1 MSANRKSFALS
12 GASLSVLAS
21 LIMAAPAGA
30 QPVQLGPV
38 TVQDNADKNAL
49 NKAPP
54 VAAMPSSSLQ
64 DTPQAVSVVSGETM
78 RQQATSTLGEA
89 LRNVPGITIAI
100 GEGGQL
106 AGDQF
111 RIRGFDA
118 KDDIYLDGL
127 RDFAAYTRDSFNYE
141 EVQVLKGP
149 SGLMFGRGTTGGAI
163 NIVSKTP
170 FLEDRNIVNLEGGNG
185 SHFRAMADSNYK
197 LSETSAVRLNLMF
210 TDTGVVD
217 RDLVHSQRWGVAA
230 SVALGLG
237 TDTTFTASYIHQGAN
252 GRPDYGI
259 PVAVPPT
266 SVYALPASE
275 NGVPRSNFL
284 SFHTD
289 KDRNDADLVTAKI
302 THRANDWLTLQND
315 LRAAAYSRYFQY
327 TTIDRCDTTAATN
340 NCAGTLFGSNPTS
353 TLAGIGGGGP
363 YNQNSWGVQDVFTA
377 TANFHLGGLRNTLIV
392 GGDASYQNADRTIY
406 AYTLPPTSQ
415 YFYALGSHTRA
426 RTDIGVSLFNPT
438 HLPPPGYNVVFPT
451 AANSTGANAGAT
463 NATATTVTN
472 SSGRSTDLAFFATDR
487 LWLDEAWSIIAGVRV
502 DRYNA
507 NFTAVTVG
515 TAATG
520 PQTTTAKSPSTLV
533 NPRASLVWEPD
544 GNTTVYFSYGKAAIP
559 IGTSVVG
566 STTPITTAN
575 QALEPEESE
584 TLELGAKYS
593 LFDGALGLTG
603 SLFKILKANATITDP
618 VSGLVQLQSGQ
629 KQRVQG
635 AEFSATGKLIDD
647 LSVTASYTY
656 LEPVITF
663 DLSCSTTAPI
673 ACNPNPFTIGK
684 QIFFVPK
691 NAASIWVDYN
701 AKSWLEGL
709 TLAGGLVYQS
719 KLFNAI
725 TTSGTAPNPTGI
737 TRIATIPETIQL
749 DAMAAYDFGGAYR
762 VQFNI
767 NNLTD
772 RLNYSQSF
780 GNRGT
785 PSPGRT
791 FIVSVGAAL

>member
-1 MSANRKSFALS
+1 MSANRKSLALS
-12 GASLSVLAS
+12 GASLSVLAT
-21 LIMAAPAGA
+21 LIMAAPVGA

-38 TVQDNADKNAL
+38 TVQDNADKNVL
-49 NKAPP
+49 KKAPP
-54 VAAMPSSSLQ
+54 VSTMPSSSLQ
-64 DTPQAVSVVSGETM
+64 DTPQAVTVVSGETM

-100 GEGGQL
+100 GEGGTV

-118 KDDIYLDGL
+118 KDDVYLDGL

-163 NIVSKTP
+163 NVVSKTP
-170 FLEDRNIVNLEGGNG
+170 FLEDRNIVNLDGGNG
-185 SHFRAMADSNYK
+185 SHFRAMTDSNYQ

-266 SVYALPASE
+266 GVYALPASE

-284 SFHTD
+284 QFWTD

-315 LRAAAYSRYFQY
+315 ARVAVYSRYFQY

-340 NCAGTLFGSNPTS
+340 NCAGTLFGSNPTA
-353 TLAGIGGGGP
+353 TLGGIGGGGP
-363 YNQNSWGVQDVFTA
+363 YNQNSWGAQDVFTA

-438 HLPPPGYNVVFPT
+438 HLPPPGYNVVLPT
-451 AANSTGANAGAT
+451 AASSTGANLGAT
-463 NATATTVTN
+463 NATATTVVT
-472 SSGRSTDLAFFATDR
+472 STGRATDLAFFATDR
-487 LWLDEAWSIIAGVRV
+487 LWLDDAWSIIAGVRV
-502 DRYNA
+502 DRYSATFN
-507 NFTAVTVG
+507 AVTVAG
-515 TAATG
+515 T
-520 PQTTTAKSPSTLV
+520 PTTAKSPSTLV

-544 GNTTVYFSYGKAAIP
+544 ENTTVYFSYGKSAIP

-566 STTPITTAN
+566 APTPITVAN

-603 SLFKILKANATITDP
+603 SIFKILKANATITDP

-635 AEFSATGKLIDD
+635 VELSATGKLIDD

-663 DLSCSTTAPI
+663 DLSCGTATPI
-673 ACNPNPFTIGK
+673 VCNPNPYTIGK

-691 NAASIWVDYN
+691 NAASIWLDYN
-701 AKSWLEGL
+701 AKSLLEGL

-725 TTSGTAPNPTGI
+725 TTTGTAPNPTGI
-737 TRIATIPETIQL
+737 SRIATIPETIQL
-749 DAMAAYDFGGAYR
+749 DVMASYEFSGAYR
-762 VQFNI
+762 VQFNV

>member
-1 MSANRKSFALS
+1 MSANRKSLALS
-12 GASLSVLAS
+12 GASLSVLAT
-21 LIMAAPAGA
+21 LIIAAPAGA

-38 TVQDNADKNAL
+38 TVQDNADKNVL
-49 NKAPP
+49 KKAPP
-54 VAAMPSSSLQ
+54 VSTMPSFSLQ
-64 DTPQAVSVVSGETM
+64 DTPQAVTVVTGETM

-100 GEGGQL
+100 GEGGTV

-118 KDDIYLDGL
+118 KDDVYLDGL

-163 NIVSKTP
+163 NVVSKTP
-170 FLEDRNIVNLEGGNG
+170 FLEDRTIVNLEGGNG
-185 SHFRAMADSNYK
+185 SHFRAMADSNYQ

-266 SVYALPASE
+266 GVHALPASE
-275 NGVPRSNFL
+275 KGVPRSNFL
-284 SFHTD
+284 QFWTD

-315 LRAAAYSRYFQY
+315 ARVAVYSRYFQY

-340 NCAGTLFGSNPTS
+340 NCAGTLFGSNPTA
-353 TLAGIGGGGP
+353 TLGGIGGGGP
-363 YNQNSWGVQDVFTA
+363 YNQNSWGAQDVFAA

-438 HLPPPGYNVVFPT
+438 HLPPPGYNVVLPT
-451 AANSTGANAGAT
+451 AANSTGANLGAT
-463 NATATTVTN
+463 NATATTVVT
-472 SSGRSTDLAFFATDR
+472 STGRATDLAFFATDR
-487 LWLDEAWSIIAGVRV
+487 LWLDDAWSIIAGVRV

-507 NFTAVTVG
+507 SFNAVTVAG
-515 TAATG
+515 T
-520 PQTTTAKSPSTLV
+520 PTTAKSPSTLV

-544 GNTTVYFSYGKAAIP
+544 DNTTVYFSYGKSAIP

-566 STTPITTAN
+566 APTPITVAN

-603 SLFKILKANATITDP
+603 SIFKILKANATITDP

-635 AEFSATGKLIDD
+635 VELSATGKLIDD

-663 DLSCSTTAPI
+663 DLSCGTATPI
-673 ACNPNPFTIGK
+673 VCNPNPYTIGK

-701 AKSWLEGL
+701 AKSLLEGL
-709 TLAGGLVYQS
+709 TLAGGLIYQS

-725 TTSGTAPNPTGI
+725 TTTGTAPNPTGI
-737 TRIATIPETIQL
+737 SRIATIPETIQL
-749 DAMAAYDFGGAYR
+749 DAMAAYEFGGAYR
-762 VQFNI
+762 VQFNV

>member
-12 GASLSVLAS
+12 GASLSVLAT
-21 LIMAAPAGA
+21 LLMAAPVSA

-38 TVQDNADKNAL
+38 TVQDNADKNTL
-49 NKAPP
+49 NRPPP
-54 VAAMPSSSLQ
+54 VSTMPSSSLQ
-64 DTPQAVSVVSGETM
+64 DTPQAVTVVTGETM

-163 NIVSKTP
+163 NIQSKTP

-185 SHFRAMADSNYK
+185 SHFRATADSNYQ

-230 SVALGLG
+230 SIALGLG

-259 PVAVPPT
+259 PVAVSPT

-327 TTIDRCDTTAATN
+327 TTIDRCDNTAATN
-340 NCAGTLFGSNPTS
+340 NCAGTLFGSNPAS

-363 YNQNSWGVQDVFTA
+363 YNQNSWGVQDVFSA
-377 TANFHLGGLRNTLIV
+377 TANFHIGGLRNTLIV

-406 AYTLPPTSQ
+406 AYTLPTTAQ
-415 YFYALGSHTRA
+415 YAYLLGGRTRA
-426 RTDIGVSLFNPT
+426 RTDIGISLFNPT
-438 HLPPPGYNVVFPT
+438 NLPPPNYNVVLPT

-463 NATATTVTN
+463 NATATTVVT
-472 SSGRSTDLAFFATDR
+472 SSGRASDLAFFATDR

-507 NFTAVTVG
+507 TFNAVTVG

-520 PQTTTAKSPSTLV
+520 PQTTTAKSPSTIV

-544 GNTTVYFSYGKAAIP
+544 VNTTLYFSYGKSAIP

-566 STTPITTAN
+566 APTPITVAN
-575 QALEPEESE
+575 QALAPEESE
-584 TLELGAKYS
+584 TLELGAKYI
-593 LFDGALGLTG
+593 LFDGALGLSG
-603 SLFKILKANATITDP
+603 SLFKILKSNATITDP

-635 AEFSATGKLIDD
+635 LELSATGKLIDD

-656 LEPVITF
+656 LDPVITF
-663 DLSCSTTAPI
+663 DLSCGTATPI
-673 ACNPNPFTIGK
+673 VCNPNPFTIGK

-691 NAASIWVDYN
+691 NAFPAHWDPKLRIPRGQVVAAASIV
-701 AKSWLEGL
+701 
-709 TLAGGLVYQS
+709 
-719 KLFNAI
+719 
-725 TTSGTAPNPTGI
+725 
-737 TRIATIPETIQL
+737 
-749 DAMAAYDFGGAYR
+749 
-762 VQFNI
+762 
-767 NNLTD
+767 
-772 RLNYSQSF
+772 
-780 GNRGT
+780 
-785 PSPGRT
+785 SPKY
-791 FIVSVGAAL
+791 